1 MRSVTSGFD
10 TSSKNFSLN
19 HAISRRT
26 STRSAIE
33 AGNSR
38 RSPASRP
45 CVSSR
50 YSAMIPAPGI
60 GGKPS
65 AINTGVVAAGLS
77 TRNRFAPFPGPLF
90 HQAQVEAVFAQHQA
104 NEARM
109 RTERVMIERVHEIP

>member
-1 MRSVTSGFD
+1 MRSVTSGLEA
-10 TSSKNFSLN
+10 SSKNLSLN

-26 STRSAIE
+26 SMRSAIE

-50 YSAMIPAPGI
+50 YSAMMPAPGI

-65 AINTGVVAAGLS
+65 AIRTGVVRRGIEREKRL
-77 TRNRFAPFPGPLF
+77 APFPGPLF
-90 HQAQVEAVFAQHQA
+90 HQAQIEAVFAEHQA

-109 RTERVMIERVHEIP
+109 RTERMMIAACT